1 MMAWFTESA
10 EDLRRFR
17 VLTGGQAVAEALRQI
32 DPDVFPVYP
41 ITPQT
46 PIIEAFAQIV
56 ADGKSH
62 AHILTVESEHSAMS
76 AAVGAALA
84 GARTMTATASQG
96 LAYMIEIVYLA
107 ASLRAPIVM
116 AVGNRTLS
124 GPINIH
130 GDHSDGMLARDTGA
144 IQIYVKNAQEAYDW
158 MIMGTRIAEHPD
170 VLLPVLMGLDG
181 FTLTHSAEPVEIEED
196 GLVKEFVGSYEYPYA
211 LLAGTAGT
219 YGAFAMPEHYFEI
232 KRQQIE
238 ALDRGGVVAQ
248 RIVED
253 FAERTG
259 RAYDLVEGYRME
271 DAERAMVIMGSQSGT
286 VEEAVDSLRARH
298 QKVGLVTVRM
308 FRPFPRQMLA
318 RLLAP
323 VQAVAV
329 FDRSS
334 TPGSFPPLYQE
345 IRASVNGPRIDS
357 IIYGLGGRDL
367 TIDNVIQVFDRL
379 GQSAQDSNAIFY
391 AGSDSRTKEG

>member
-1 MMAWFTESA
+1 MTSWFSEHT

-46 PIIEAFAQIV
+46 PIIEVFAQFV
-56 ADGKSH
+56 ADGKSQ

-84 GARTMTATASQG
+84 GARAMTATASQG
-96 LAYMIEIVYLA
+96 LAYMIEIVYIA

-144 IQIYVKNAQEAYDW
+144 VQIYVKTAQEAYDW
-158 MIMGTRIAEHPD
+158 MIMGPRIAEHPD
-170 VLLPVLMGLDG
+170 VLLPVLIGLDG
-181 FTLTHSAEPVEIEED
+181 FTLTHSAEPVEIED
-196 GLVKEFVGSYEYPYA
+196 DHAVKKFVGPYQYPYPM
-211 LLAGTAGT
+211 LSDTPGS

-232 KRQQIE
+232 KRQQID
-238 ALDRGGVVAQ
+238 ALDRVEAVAQ
-248 RIVED
+248 QVTQAFSD
-253 FAERTG
+253 LSG
-259 RAYDLVEGYRME
+259 REYALVEGYRME

-286 VEEAVDSLRARH
+286 AHEAVDAMRARH
-298 QKVGLVTVRM
+298 QKVGVVTVRM
-308 FRPFPRQMLA
+308 FRPFPRRILA

-323 VQAVAV
+323 MRAIAV
-329 FDRSS
+329 FDRAS
-334 TPGSFPPLYQE
+334 TPGSFPPLYLE
-345 IRASVNGPRIDS
+345 TRASVAIPRIDS

-367 TIDNVIQVFDRL
+367 TTDDVIKVFRRL
-379 GQSAQDSNAIFY
+379 DQPTVDANAIFY
-391 AGSDSRTKEG
+391 AGSESRGKEE